1 MTELERRALMGD
13 REAQEECTRR
23 GIVLPCPFCGSQNIV
38 TSNWGMFRT
47 WCQDCRGKSD
57 DQLTQI
63 DAIREW
69 NTRLAP
75 PVGRCGECKYYTEE
89 APGVGCCK
97 DKSGKAEY
105 DFCSY
110 FSRKETKKMGMT
122 KTKATYAV
130 TWVFGK
136 DINAVTA
143 DLIQRVGKLTEE
155 EDYCLQGGASLAID
169 NGMFYAMQTLIKEA
183 EENA

>member
-1 MTELERRALMGD
+1 MTKLERRALMGD

-69 NTRLAP
+69 NTRPAP
-75 PVGRCGECKYYTEE
+75 PVGRCGECIHYEFGACLKIYDDGHAHPE
-89 APGVGCCK
+89 AFQHRKP
-97 DKSGKAEY
+97 D
-105 DFCSY
+105 DFCSR
-110 FSRKETKKMGMT
+110 FEPKG
-122 KTKATYAV
+122 
-130 TWVFGK
+130 
-136 DINAVTA
+136 D
-143 DLIQRVGKLTEE
+143 
-155 EDYCLQGGASLAID
+155 
-169 NGMFYAMQTLIKEA
+169 
-183 EENA
+183 EENGVD